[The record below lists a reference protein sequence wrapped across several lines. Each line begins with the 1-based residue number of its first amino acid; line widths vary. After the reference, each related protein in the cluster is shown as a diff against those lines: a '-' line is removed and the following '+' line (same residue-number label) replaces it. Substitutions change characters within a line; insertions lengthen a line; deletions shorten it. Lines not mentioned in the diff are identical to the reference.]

1 MGASQTTGVVS
12 SEVRGRNHSSVA
24 ARYTFR
30 SRHET
35 DAPHSLVPPSR
46 LRVARGKY
54 LLSLDRSMKV
64 FLRAS
69 NLPGLEYRLKLAG
82 YRTLADLLNTDQEEL
97 EARGFTGI
105 MAQRLM
111 NAVSEYVNKQ
121 LYRSEEERLPFRLVR
136 KGQRLQTEPSESM
149 KDNPNFRKRN
159 LKRQKST
166 EGPVKKGQS
175 VANIVR
181 REMLAVTK
189 IPTGQTPSAVRL
201 MTEEDLQLQHLLSTP
216 PAETTGEPTEEPQQD
231 DGQGMLSVVVEEAPP
246 LEDDSQ
252 GMLGDVVEEAPPLED
267 DSQGMLGDVV
277 EEAPPLE
284 DDSQGMLG
292 DVVEEPPLEDDS
304 LGMLGDVVEEAPLLE
319 EPPLLEESPLLGV
332 EALNM
337 PLEGGLSLDVIQE
350 ELEET
355 DSPINLAFGP
365 TISRSFSVP
374 ADFKLTLDDA
384 AASTSDDYAVSHIR
398 TYSCPPSL
406 APQLT
411 QQSHACVATLIQ
423 VLQSTCDTNE
433 LYSVLCA
440 LLRQC
445 RRKQN
450 VVEAASKGA
459 LVAVVKILQKRVE
472 VLKFA
477 EVCCRLLQHLC
488 RSTSTLLFC
497 NTIIIDTRPFKC
509 RDYLQPRCCN
519 CRHTYSCM
527 VSCTLY
533 ICNLLL

>member
-1 MGASQTTGVVS
+1 MFVPSHSEPEANVMGASQTTGVVS
-12 SEVRGRNHSSVA
+12 SELRGQSHSSVA
-24 ARYTFR
+24 ARYTSR

-46 LRVARGKY
+46 LRAARGKY

-121 LYRSEEERLPFRLVR
+121 LYRSEKERLPFRLVR
-136 KGQRLQTEPSESM
+136 KGQRLQTEPSETM

-181 REMLAVTK
+181 REMSAVTK
-189 IPTGQTPSAVRL
+189 IPAGQTPSAVRL

-216 PAETTGEPTEEPQQD
+216 PAQTTGEPTEEPRQD

-246 LEDDSQ
+246 LEDDSL
-252 GMLGDVVEEAPPLED
+252 GMLGDVVEEAPL
-267 DSQGMLGDVV
+267 
-277 EEAPPLE
+277 
-284 DDSQGMLG
+284 
-292 DVVEEPPLEDDS
+292 LEDDS
-304 LGMLGDVVEEAPLLE
+304 LGMLGDVVEEAHLLE

-355 DSPINLAFGP
+355 DSPINIAFGP

-423 VLQSTCDTNE
+423 VLQSTRDTNE

-450 VVEAASKGA
+450 AVEAASKGA
-459 LVAVVKILQKRVE
+459 LVAVVKILQKHVE

-477 EVCCRLLQHLC
+477 VVCCRLLQHLC

-497 NTIIIDTRPFKC
+497 NTTILLICAFSNAEIISNHDVVIVDIPTADVMYIHC
-509 RDYLQPRCCN
+509 IYVIYYCE
-519 CRHTYSCM
+519 YSVASITSAYGVHVYM
-527 VSCTLY
+527 Y
-533 ICNLLL
+533 M